1 MAKTVYTNY
10 WINERDNVRK
20 EHGSYETEKEAIEA
34 ILTWWE
40 IHNQKNRDVSY
51 ERTNRGALEILYG
64 DANYYYRIERR
75 EINGSLPSREYKVK
89 SKGEIEALR
98 AKHQLDETAFIFDEL
113 PEPYRGRL
121 IQAIGDSSKC
131 REYSYTEDGQPI
143 VELNSK

>member
-34 ILTWWE
+34 MITWWK
-40 IHNQKNRDVSY
+40 IQNQKNRDVSY

-64 DANYYYRIERR
+64 DANYYYRIGRG
-75 EINGSLPSREYKVK
+75 EINGSIPTRENKVK

-113 PEPYRGRL
+113 PEPYRDRL